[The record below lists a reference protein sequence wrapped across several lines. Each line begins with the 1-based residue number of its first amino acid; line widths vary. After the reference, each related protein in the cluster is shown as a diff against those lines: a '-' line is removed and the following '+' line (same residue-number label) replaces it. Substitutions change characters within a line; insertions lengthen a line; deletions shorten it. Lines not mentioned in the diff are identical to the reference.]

1 MGLTIISKKSYFF
14 KMAVSAEL
22 IGSAFVMG
30 LAGSLHCVGMCGPL
44 ALSLPASHKNS
55 LSRISGGL
63 IYNSGRVLSYTGMG
77 LLFGSLGNLMIATR
91 WQSGLSISLGLII
104 LLYLLFPKKYFHFS
118 AATIWNKPFALLRQQ
133 LGKLFQSKKISSLFF
148 IGILNGFLP
157 CGLVYLALTS
167 SIISSSIVNG
177 GVFML
182 FFGLGTF
189 PMMFATVIMGNYLNQ
204 SIRQKIHKAV
214 PALLFFMAVL
224 LILRGMNL
232 GIPFV
237 SPEFNNVHQEGVI
250 ECR

>member
-1 MGLTIISKKSYFF
+1 MPISI
-14 KMAVSAEL
+14 EL

-30 LAGSLHCVGMCGPL
+30 LAGSLHCIGMCGPL
-44 ALSLPASHKNS
+44 ALSLPASHKSS

-63 IYNSGRVLSYTGMG
+63 IYNSGRILSYASMG
-77 LLFGSLGNLMIATR
+77 LVFGSLGNLIIATR
-91 WQSGLSISLGLII
+91 WQSGLSIALGIII

-118 AATIWNKPFALLRQQ
+118 TATLLSKPFVMLRQQ
-133 LGKLFQSKKISSLFF
+133 LGKLFQSRKLSSLFF
-148 IGILNGFLP
+148 VGILNGFLP

-167 SIISSSIVNG
+167 SIISSSPVNG
-177 GVFML
+177 GIFML

-189 PMMFATVIMGNYLNQ
+189 PLMFATVLMGNYLNQ
-204 SIRQKIHKAV
+204 SIRQNIRKAV

-237 SPEFNNVHQEGVI
+237 SPEFDSTHRHVVMP
-250 ECR
+250 CR